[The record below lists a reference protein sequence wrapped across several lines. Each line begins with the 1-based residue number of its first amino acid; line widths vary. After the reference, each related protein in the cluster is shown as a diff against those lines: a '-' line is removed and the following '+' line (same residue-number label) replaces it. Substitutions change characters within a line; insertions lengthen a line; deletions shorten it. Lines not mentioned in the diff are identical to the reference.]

1 MSKYVARCRYYLAS
15 FPDPPS
21 PRKRLYTKYCAQ
33 RGRESLG
40 IRLDIDRVTYIRIRQ
55 RKTKLHEATEKG
67 DVGAVEKL
75 LTDTSININ
84 SPTEMVRL
92 HP

>member
-1 MSKYVARCRYYLAS
+1 MH
-15 FPDPPS
+15 
-21 PRKRLYTKYCAQ
+21 
-33 RGRESLG
+33 REGGSLG
-40 IRLDIDRVTYIRIRQ
+40 IRLNIDRVTCIRIRQ
-55 RKTKLHEATEKG
+55 RKTKLHEAAEKG